1 MKFVGPFGK
10 DSGYKKAN
18 ILLSDGS
25 SAKGYGGG
33 VCQLSGT
40 LYNAVKDLNIDITER
55 HHHSAPVA
63 YLPKN
68 EDATVSLRSNLD
80 FKFKNTSGKDL
91 EFKSE
96 STDKSLT
103 VSVYELD

>member
-10 DSGYKKAN
+10 DSGFKKAN
-18 ILLSDGS
+18 ILLSDGR
-25 SAKGYGGG
+25 SAKGYGGA

-96 STDKSLT
+96 STNKSLT